1 MMKYSAGT
9 YLGFGIPIGFF
20 LGIFGGWQTVW
31 FIWIASIIMAVI
43 AYKEDR
49 HRHGYTTIFDNNTI
63 VLTDYELKTQ
73 YGFDQVTW
81 LKEWELKK
89 AMDNYKRLHN
99 LFAQSNRNPDRFG
112 DYLLQ
117 EKWSH
122 KEDKVDVYV
131 VNWEHEGTKCVRPYI
146 YFAEEYENVDVWK
159 LNHDEST
166 SFYKRID
173 DLNINNEPYEIK
185 QFGKNLFT
193 YKIPNKEKGFVKI
206 YI

>member
-49 HRHGYTTIFDNNTI
+49 HRHGYTTVFDNNTI

-89 AMDNYKRLHN
+89 AMDNYRRLHN

-131 VNWEHEGTKCVRPYI
+131 VQWEHDENRKCVKPYI
-146 YFAEEYENVDVWK
+146 YFAEEYEHICTGLLNFEEEMK
-159 LNHDEST
+159 LN
-166 SFYKRID
+166 KRIREMIEKD
-173 DLNINNEPYEIK
+173 EPFESSRFNDIFDY
-185 QFGKNLFT
+185 
-193 YKIPNKEKGFVKI
+193 YIPNKEKGFVKI